1 MLNMIPQTSTD
12 GAPSH
17 GTTVIH
23 SGMRVEGK
31 LITSGDV
38 LIEGT
43 VSGEVKGHLVTIA
56 KGAKVLGKVVADEVV
71 IDGTI
76 EGTATCMKL
85 RINTDATAKGEFTQ
99 SILSVS
105 PGAIF
110 EGTIHQKDSTTPI
123 KEASSIP
130 KTETKAP
137 SSGS

>member
-1 MLNMIPQTSTD
+1 MLNTIPKTPTD
-12 GAPSH
+12 GGSSH

-43 VSGEVKGHLVTIA
+43 VSGEVKGHNVTIA
-56 KGAKVLGKVVADEVV
+56 KGAKVLGKISADEVV

-76 EGTATCMKL
+76 EGTVMCMKL
-85 RINTDATAKGEFTQ
+85 RINTDAAAKGEFTQ
-99 SILSVS
+99 SILSVA

-110 EGTIHQKDSTTPI
+110 EGTIHQKNSST
-123 KEASSIP
+123 P
-130 KTETKAP
+130 KIETK
-137 SSGS
+137 SL

>member
-1 MLNMIPQTSTD
+1 MLNTIPKTSTD
-12 GAPSH
+12 SASNH

-43 VSGEVKGHLVTIA
+43 VSGEVKGYLVTIA
-56 KGAKVLGKVVADEVV
+56 KGAKVLGKIAADEVV

-76 EGTATCMKL
+76 EGTITCMKL

-99 SILSVS
+99 SILSVA

-110 EGTIHQKDSTTPI
+110 EGTIHQKN
-123 KEASSIP
+123 SITP
-130 KTETKAP
+130 KTETK
-137 SSGS
+137 SSSSDN